1 MDAAGCHSFPQLPS
15 QLSPSFNQHR
25 RHSSGSG
32 DAGTKLAVVVLH
44 SALPLPL
51 YVGRC
56 ASPRQCSG
64 HVRPSRVSPLA
75 CPSPIKLTPRANR
88 LHHAHPA
95 AKRHP
100 RLSSSLPCASSGQ
113 ARQLA
118 RGLRR
123 DLHLLAYHGLLFPL
137 LPQRLGARDDS
148 ARRDRNDRHPLRQ
161 DACQLTGARAH
172 AGQLAHGQSAPGGDE
187 LLCCY
192 GAGMDVRPRI
202 IFCDRILSP
211 WYIASTPRHSTT
223 AVAKQPIG
231 TRGFRPPNMFCVV
244 ARKTT
249 APPPVISR
257 WEIAMRASCGE
268 QLRRGTRGWLDAH
281 PCHRPPLRAPPWR
294 PDRRLPAPTRTF
306 RTTAHTGGDT
316 LQRTS

>member
-15 QLSPSFNQHR
+15 QLSPSFKRHR

-32 DAGTKLAVVVLH
+32 NAGTKMAVVLLH

-51 YVGRC
+51 CVGRC
-56 ASPRQCSG
+56 ASLRRVLWLRSSLSRISSGLSVPDKTNVASKPTPPRPP
-64 HVRPSRVSPLA
+64 VRW
-75 CPSPIKLTPRANR
+75 PRAA
-88 LHHAHPA
+88 LA
-95 AKRHP
+95 
-100 RLSSSLPCASSGQ
+100 SSLPCASSGQ

-123 DLHLLAYHGLLFPL
+123 DLHLLAYHGLLLPL

-148 ARRDRNDRHPLRQ
+148 ARRDRNDRHPLCQ
-161 DACQLTGARAH
+161 DACQLAGARAH

-211 WYIASTPRHSTT
+211 
-223 AVAKQPIG
+223 
-231 TRGFRPPNMFCVV
+231 
-244 ARKTT
+244 
-249 APPPVISR
+249 
-257 WEIAMRASCGE
+257 
-268 QLRRGTRGWLDAH
+268 
-281 PCHRPPLRAPPWR
+281 
-294 PDRRLPAPTRTF
+294 
-306 RTTAHTGGDT
+306 
-316 LQRTS
+316 